1 MFRRKYFALAVIL
14 AAIVAVVGCSFGS
27 NPSVH
32 TESPIGATSAS
43 AGSIPIGVIGSY
55 SGPEASYLV
64 GADKTIEAWADM
76 VNAAGGINGHKV
88 QLFVLDDAGN
98 TETSVQDARQLVQQD
113 HVVAIVGEVSTG
125 DGSWASYVQS
135 QNIPVVGGDAPH
147 PTFTSNADFYAIG
160 ANYVDGSYT
169 VVAQTAA
176 KGGGKSLGAVY
187 CAELPVCA
195 GVVQLFNTLG
205 KQQHVAVNYQGKIAQ
220 GTPDF
225 TAVCQAMKAAKS
237 TYVYIGL
244 APALTKQIFNQCAS
258 EGIQLP
264 LIAMTDSDST
274 FTSDPAFN
282 GLVEIDPTFPFW
294 QDNTPAT
301 EAFHAALAK
310 YAPGVGTSASSPLT
324 PILSMVWTSGKLFQA
339 AVAAAGSGPVTAAS
353 IKKGLYALKNET
365 LGGLAGPLNYKQGQP
380 NLEHCSFVYKIA
392 DGKFV
397 GLDGLKPLCS
407 PPAIT
412 GPVAAAMSH

>member
-1 MFRRKYFALAVIL
+1 MFGRKYFALAVIL
-14 AAIVAVVGCSFGS
+14 AAAVTVIGCSSGS
-27 NPSVH
+27 NSSSR
-32 TESPIGATSAS
+32 TASPAGATTAS

-64 GADKTIEAWADM
+64 GTDKTIEAWADA
-76 VNAAGGINGHKV
+76 VNAAGGINGRKV
-88 QLFVLDDAGN
+88 QLYVEDDAGS

-125 DGSWASYVQS
+125 DASWASYVQS
-135 QNIPVVGGDAPH
+135 QNIPVVGGDSIH
-147 PTFTSNADFYAIG
+147 PAFTSNPDFYAAG
-160 ANYVDGSYT
+160 ADFVDGSYG

-205 KQQHVAVNYQGKIAQ
+205 KQLNVAVNYQGKIAQ

-225 TAVCQAMKAAKS
+225 TSVCQAMKAAKS
-237 TYVYIGL
+237 TYFDVAV
-244 APALTKQIFNQCAS
+244 APALSKQIFNQCTS
-258 EGIQLP
+258 EGIRLP
-264 LIAMTDSDST
+264 LISMGNIDST
-274 FTSDPAFN
+274 FASDAAFN
-282 GLVEIDPTFPFW
+282 QLVEVDPTFPFW

-310 YAPGVGTSASSPLT
+310 YAPGVGASASSPLS
-324 PILSMVWTSGKLFQA
+324 PVISEVWTSGELFQA

-353 IKKGLYALKNET
+353 IKKGLYALKDET

-380 NLEHCSFVYKIA
+380 NLQYCSFAYKIE
-392 DGKFV
+392 DGKFAE
-397 GLDGLKPLCS
+397 LNGLKPTCA
-407 PPAIT
+407 PPAIIA
-412 GPVAAAMSH
+412 PVAAAMS